1 MADLD
6 RTQPDGGSVW
16 PSWVNLIIGIWLIVS
31 AFVLPHT
38 LGAETNTWI
47 VGILIATAALWS
59 MFAPGLR
66 FADTILAIWLFFSTL
81 GFPHDASVWN
91 NVIVSIVVFLVSL
104 VPIIPTTTPRLRRAT
119 AHGVP

>member
-6 RTQPDGGSVW
+6 RTRPDDGSVW

-38 LGAETNTWI
+38 MGAETNTWI
-47 VGILIATAALWS
+47 VGILIAGAALWS
-59 MFAPGLR
+59 MFAPPFR

-81 GFPHDASVWN
+81 GFSHDASVWN
-91 NVIVSIVVFLVSL
+91 NVIAAIVVFLVSL
-104 VPIIPTTTPRLRRAT
+104 VPISPTSTPRLRRAT